1 MASSLKKLTT
11 LSLHY
16 FYLLS
21 FCAVGWFKIFKKVF
35 NVIYFSMIITIWCMI
50 AFAAGEDY
58 ASEVIYPDDLI
69 PVEDLEGKLDHYPL
83 KFLF

>member
-1 MASSLKKLTT
+1 
-11 LSLHY
+11 
-16 FYLLS
+16 
-21 FCAVGWFKIFKKVF
+21 
-35 NVIYFSMIITIWCMI
+35 MIITIWCII